1 MFCSTRKCKCIGKN
15 FLEEQRFDLPGRD
28 SNQALATVNPYA
40 SKSRP
45 SKGEINP
52 FLRASVHHLGK
63 MLSQEELFMV

>member
-1 MFCSTRKCKCIGKN
+1 MFCSTRKYKCIGKN
-15 FLEEQRFDLPGRD
+15 WPEKQRFDLPSRD

-45 SKGEINP
+45 RKEEINP
-52 FLRASVHHLGK
+52 FLPTSVHHLGK